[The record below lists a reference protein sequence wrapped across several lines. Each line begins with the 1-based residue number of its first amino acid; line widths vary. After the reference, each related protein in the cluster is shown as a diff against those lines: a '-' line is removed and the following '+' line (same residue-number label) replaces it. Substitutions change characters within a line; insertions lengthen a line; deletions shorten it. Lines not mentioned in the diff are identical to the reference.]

1 MKVEFNLTTE
11 EELDK
16 YLKGV
21 SDKELKTA
29 YVYAKS
35 NIVDNDEK
43 RMLTKMCLKFKN
55 EYENLNDLEKRALVY
70 MVEDYRNN
78 PEVV

>member
-16 YLKGV
+16 YLNGV

-35 NIVDNDEK
+35 NIVDIDEK

>member
-1 MKVEFNLTTE
+1 VKVEFNLTTE

-16 YLKGV
+16 YLNGV

>member
-16 YLKGV
+16 YLNGV